1 MKNYRGVCE
10 NDVILNLVRNLIL
23 NTAFLETLK
32 LIFILSLSDNNIVV
46 LSQLLFF
53 QGNSL
58 PDWEFPSSRT
68 ALNS

>member
-58 PDWEFPSSRT
+58 PD
-68 ALNS
+68 